1 MGPFADEWNSKYE
14 TIAKEIEEVDISAG
28 LSTAALAVKDEKELV
43 SISYCLNRPWFD
55 R

>member
-14 TIAKEIEEVDISAG
+14 TIAKEVEEVDISAG

-43 SISYCLNRPWFD
+43 SGSC
-55 R
+55 